1 MRIGVVGAG
10 AVGGAIAALLA
21 RDGHDV
27 EVTARGEHL
36 AALQAGG
43 LVLRGGWGDFTAEV
57 TASDVLTRGPELA
70 IVATK
75 AQDAVVAIRQN
86 VAMLRGVPVVLIQN
100 GLDGLEAARAAAPR
114 SDIVGGLAMFASSY
128 LSPGVITITTTGP
141 LYLGGDADE
150 GDVPARYAETV
161 LAPVI
166 GVQVVPNF
174 RGAQWTKLAVNMVNA
189 LPAITGLS
197 AQDTIGDRRLRRI
210 FTASLRETVRIG
222 LASGVRFESL
232 QGLSHG
238 RLRLLARMPLWIGQV
253 VPLLMRIRLGKVPNP
268 GSTLQSIRR
277 GQPTEIDHLNG
288 AVVRAAEAIGR
299 TAPVNELLVELVH
312 EVESSGD
319 HLAVEQVLERY
330 ALLSR
335 SRATRA

>member
-21 RDGHDV
+21 RGGHDV

-36 AALQAGG
+36 AALQSGG
-43 LVLRGGWGDFTAEV
+43 LALRGGWGDFTAEV

-75 AQDAVVAIRQN
+75 AQDAVAAIRQN

-100 GLDGLEAARAAAPR
+100 GLDGLDAARAAAPR
-114 SDIVGGLAMFASSY
+114 SDFIGGLAMFASSY
-128 LSPGVITITTTGP
+128 LSPGVITVTTTGP
-141 LYLGGDADE
+141 LYLGGDAED
-150 GDVPARYAETV
+150 GDVPARYAESV
-161 LAPVI
+161 LGPVM
-166 GVQVVPNF
+166 GVRVVPNF
-174 RGAQWTKLAVNMVNA
+174 RGAQWTKLVVNMVNA

-197 AQDTIGDRRLRRI
+197 AQEMISDRGLRRV

-222 LASGVRFESL
+222 LASGVQFESL

-238 RLRLLARMPLWIGQV
+238 RLRLVARLPLWAGQV
-253 VPLLMRIRLGKVPNP
+253 VPLLMRARLGKVPNP

-277 GQPTEIDHLNG
+277 GQLTEIDFLNG
-288 AVVRAAEAIGR
+288 AVVQAAAR
-299 TAPVNELLVELVH
+299 HTLLAPVNAAIVGLVH
-312 EVESSGD
+312 EVERTGAFLSP
-319 HLAVEQVLERY
+319 AEVAERVPV
-330 ALLSR
+330 
-335 SRATRA
+335 